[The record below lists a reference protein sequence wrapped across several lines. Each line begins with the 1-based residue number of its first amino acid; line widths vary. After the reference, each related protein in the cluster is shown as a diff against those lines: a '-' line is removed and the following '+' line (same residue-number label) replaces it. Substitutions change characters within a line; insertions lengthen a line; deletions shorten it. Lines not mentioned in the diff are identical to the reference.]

1 MATVL
6 CWRPISVGYY
16 IYIYIATRLAGMEM
30 KSLWAIAYY
39 FWFALLLCSL
49 LMELE
54 RKEAGRGLGVRWQFD
69 SLSAFLRLM
78 LGQLSCLLWTTEYIY
93 RACRLWL
100 VIPFLFVLLL
110 FADGR
115 MENLANRRQMADQAA
130 GTNGSAALASEDFG
144 TSQIGIVDT
153 PVHRPLCCMAK
164 KGCARK
170 NKKKNPTPIPK
181 VLYVIRFDIRP
192 RSLERVEFLK
202 KK

>member
-1 MATVL
+1 
-6 CWRPISVGYY
+6 
-16 IYIYIATRLAGMEM
+16 
-30 KSLWAIAYY
+30 
-39 FWFALLLCSL
+39 
-49 LMELE
+49 
-54 RKEAGRGLGVRWQFD
+54 
-69 SLSAFLRLM
+69 
-78 LGQLSCLLWTTEYIY
+78 
-93 RACRLWL
+93 
-100 VIPFLFVLLL
+100 
-110 FADGR
+110 

-164 KGCARK
+164 TGCARK
-170 NKKKNPTPIPK
+170 NKKKPTPIPK